1 MKKLKN
7 MKKNTTILISSIFTV
22 LMMTSCGGNPTACE
36 CLKNLGD
43 EEFTKKCNE
52 YKSSLSKEE
61 SKEWM
66 SKLKDCK

>member
-1 MKKLKN
+1 MRKI
-7 MKKNTTILISSIFTV
+7 TTILISSIFTV
-22 LMMTSCGGNPTACE
+22 IMITSCGRDPTACE

-52 YKSSLSKEE
+52 YKSSLSTEG